1 MSAFL
6 GQRPVSKI
14 MKKTKPKK
22 KQASSQRAS
31 AKPTRVVFLLDRT
44 GSMDSVKKETI
55 SGFNGY
61 LDTLKAAPN
70 LSITLVQFDSVGI
83 DKLCE
88 GAALNDCPRLNSD
101 NYQPR
106 AMTPLYDALGRT
118 LVSTRES
125 VKGEKV
131 LFVTLTDGE
140 ENASV
145 EWNSAKVKDLMKE
158 LEDQNHWTFAYIGVG
173 VQGWKAMEQ
182 VSSGLISAKNVMNI
196 TQDPKQVARAYRR
209 AGGQTVAYACSIGAD
224 TTPMKDFWG
233 GQNDKDSDK

>member
-1 MSAFL
+1 
-6 GQRPVSKI
+6 
-14 MKKTKPKK
+14 MKKNKPKNNK
-22 KQASSQRAS
+22 AQRAS

-88 GAALNDCPRLNSD
+88 GAALKDCPRLNSD

-145 EWNSAKVKDLMKE
+145 EWNSSKVKNLMKE

-182 VSSGLISAKNVMNI
+182 VSSGLISSANVMKI
-196 TQDPKQVARAYRR
+196 TQDPQQVKRAYAR
-209 AGGQTVAYACSIGAD
+209 AGGQTVAYACSNVSGD
-224 TTPMKDFWG
+224 VSVSDFWG
-233 GQNDKDSDK
+233 VQKDKDDE

>member
-1 MSAFL
+1 M
-6 GQRPVSKI
+6 
-14 MKKTKPKK
+14 KTKPKNNK
-22 KQASSQRAS
+22 AQRAS

-83 DKLCE
+83 DKLCD
-88 GAALNDCPRLNSD
+88 GAALKDCPRLNSD

-145 EWNSAKVKDLMKE
+145 EWDSAKVKNLMKE
-158 LEDQNHWTFAYIGVG
+158 LEDQEHWTFAYIGVG

-182 VSSGLISAKNVMNI
+182 VSSGLISANNVMNI

-209 AGGQTVAYACSIGAD
+209 AGGQTVAYARSASSGAKS
-224 TTPMKDFWG
+224 MSGFWG
-233 GQNDKDSDK
+233 DQKDKDDE